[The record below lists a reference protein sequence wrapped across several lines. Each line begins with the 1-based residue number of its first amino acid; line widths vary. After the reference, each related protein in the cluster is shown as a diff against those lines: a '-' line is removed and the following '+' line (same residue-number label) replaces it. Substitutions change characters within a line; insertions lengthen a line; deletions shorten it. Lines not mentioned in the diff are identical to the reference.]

1 MEENPKHSAEWLE
14 MKTELTSTDK
24 QEREWSDDERL
35 KKISAVAFCLRRE
48 EKCFGVDQQIAKRR
62 RRREELIIES
72 N

>member
-35 KKISAVAFCLRRE
+35 KRISAVAFCLRSRRKMFRSRPANS
-48 EKCFGVDQQIAKRR
+48 EKKKKTGRI
-62 RRREELIIES
+62 
-72 N
+72 NN